1 MFVLSARMH
10 RNGAVCREY
19 FQPEEKGYVPGVVF
33 GLDGAKR
40 ALQYPTEE
48 AAIADIP
55 RFVSMTDHKA
65 INVEVT
71 PV

>member
-1 MFVLSARMH
+1 MFVLVARMF
-10 RNGAVCREY
+10 RNGAACREY
-19 FQPEEKGYVPGVVF
+19 FQPEEKGIVPGVVF

-48 AAIADIP
+48 EAVADIP
-55 RFVSMTDHKA
+55 RFVSMTGHIADS
-65 INVEVT
+65 VEVV